1 MKALEI
7 LYQYKQAD
15 EAFGNSYSMGERLDE
30 AIKELEEYE
39 SDMDS
44 YLDYTTGSRC
54 TKSFN
59 SSLGSI
65 KNAYDREL
73 EKIIKEN
80 IEHEL
85 SEHKSSKNINT
96 NNKSS
101 IFCKLFSF
109 LIFTSIPGSNKNSLR
124 NKIEEET
131 LKDLVELEV
140 LKNKKLLLSL
150 NKENNELKKQNQ
162 ELLETICEANSLIQ
176 NILKDRKW
184 ATNLKKLK
192 Q

>member
-1 MKALEI
+1 MRALEI

-65 KNAYDREL
+65 KIAYAKEL
-73 EKIIKEN
+73 EKTVRENSEDRLAELEKVILDYYSVEGYKFDLFGSRFKINISTFQNKKEIQILIKKDFNSNYETVFRVFHNTTKEMFDAAFKHFSIKE
-80 IEHEL
+80 
-85 SEHKSSKNINT
+85 
-96 NNKSS
+96 
-101 IFCKLFSF
+101 
-109 LIFTSIPGSNKNSLR
+109 
-124 NKIEEET
+124 
-131 LKDLVELEV
+131 
-140 LKNKKLLLSL
+140 
-150 NKENNELKKQNQ
+150 
-162 ELLETICEANSLIQ
+162 
-176 NILKDRKW
+176 
-184 ATNLKKLK
+184 
-192 Q
+192 

>member
-1 MKALEI
+1 MKALEL

-15 EAFGNSYSMGERLDE
+15 EAFGNGYLSKRLEE

-65 KNAYDREL
+65 KIAHGKEL

-80 IEHEL
+80 
-85 SEHKSSKNINT
+85 SEDR
-96 NNKSS
+96 
-101 IFCKLFSF
+101 LA
-109 LIFTSIPGSNKNSLR
+109 
-124 NKIEEET
+124 
-131 LKDLVELEV
+131 ELEKV
-140 LKNKKLLLSL
+140 IIDYYLAKGYIFDLFGSRFQINISTF
-150 NKENNELKKQNQ
+150 QNQ
-162 ELLETICEANSLIQ
+162 KEIQIMIKKDFNSNYETVFRIIHNTTKEMFDAAFENFST
-176 NILKDRKW
+176 KE
-184 ATNLKKLK
+184 
-192 Q
+192 

>member
-65 KNAYDREL
+65 KIAYGKEL
-73 EKIIKEN
+73 EKIFKEN
-80 IEHEL
+80 
-85 SEHKSSKNINT
+85 SEDR
-96 NNKSS
+96 
-101 IFCKLFSF
+101 LA
-109 LIFTSIPGSNKNSLR
+109 
-124 NKIEEET
+124 
-131 LKDLVELEV
+131 ELEKAILNYYLAEGYV
-140 LKNKKLLLSL
+140 FDLFGSRFQINISTFQYQKEIQIMIKKDFNSNYETVFRVSQKTTKEMFDKAFEYLST
-150 NKENNELKKQNQ
+150 KELK
-162 ELLETICEANSLIQ
+162 
-176 NILKDRKW
+176 
-184 ATNLKKLK
+184 
-192 Q
+192 

>member
-39 SDMDS
+39 SNMDS

-65 KNAYDREL
+65 KIAYGKEL

-80 IEHEL
+80 
-85 SEHKSSKNINT
+85 SEDR
-96 NNKSS
+96 
-101 IFCKLFSF
+101 LA
-109 LIFTSIPGSNKNSLR
+109 
-124 NKIEEET
+124 
-131 LKDLVELEV
+131 ELEKV
-140 LKNKKLLLSL
+140 ILDYYMSKGYIFDLFGSRFQINISTFQYQKEIQIMIKKDFNSNYETVFRVIHNKT
-150 NKENNELKKQNQ
+150 KEMFDAAFEHFSIK
-162 ELLETICEANSLIQ
+162 E
-176 NILKDRKW
+176 
-184 ATNLKKLK
+184 
-192 Q
+192 

>member
-65 KNAYDREL
+65 KIAYGKEL

-80 IEHEL
+80 SEDRLAEL
-85 SEHKSSKNINT
+85 ENIKSIKYSDYPITANTSSKD
-96 NNKSS
+96 
-101 IFCKLFSF
+101 CC
-109 LIFTSIPGSNKNSLR
+109 
-124 NKIEEET
+124 
-131 LKDLVELEV
+131 
-140 LKNKKLLLSL
+140 LSL
-150 NKENNELKKQNQ
+150 EKRITHIENTLEEIFRASAYTKDALNENCTVWNYFKSKQ
-162 ELLETICEANSLIQ
+162 
-176 NILKDRKW
+176 
-184 ATNLKKLK
+184 
-192 Q
+192 